1 MSRPPPMTRYV
12 SEVLARD
19 DAIAASSVLVSSLG
33 VSVHGGHATVRIWS
47 RGGYAGALTIDAAD
61 AEALVRQLGCVR
73 EPGEPDLK
81 EM

>member
-1 MSRPPPMTRYV
+1 MKHGPAMTRYV

-33 VSVHGGHATVRIWS
+33 VSVHGGHATVRVWS
-47 RGGYAGALTIDAAD
+47 RGGYAGALTVDACD
-61 AEALVRQLGCVR
+61 AEALVRQFGCVR
-73 EPGEPDLK
+73 EPGEPDVK

>member
-1 MSRPPPMTRYV
+1 MTRYV

-19 DAIAASSVLVSSLG
+19 DTIAASTVLVSSLS
-33 VSVHGGHATVRIWS
+33 VSLHGGHATVRIWS